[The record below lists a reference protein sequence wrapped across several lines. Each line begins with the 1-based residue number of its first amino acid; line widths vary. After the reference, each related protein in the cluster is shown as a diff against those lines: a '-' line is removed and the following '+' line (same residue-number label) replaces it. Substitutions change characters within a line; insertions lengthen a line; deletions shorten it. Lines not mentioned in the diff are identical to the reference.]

1 MSLKAPTTSEPLHKE
16 ASRLELTLTA
26 VIQELKH
33 CSGPQSEIATLNTQ
47 IRQLLAKLEAKIQA
61 LQRQATESK
70 SQDEREGLNK
80 ASEWHSVQ
88 YNELEKSL
96 RRANLTAKAAMDA
109 RAKRELFDATTP
121 ARKSEDSVQA
131 SSAATESLVEL
142 RHRLSAELENS
153 KSTLDVLAQSSG
165 QVTETHTE
173 MKNMGAHIHSSHRL
187 LTKFGRREV
196 TDVLLIMC
204 GVAFF
209 FAVVLYI
216 LKKRTYG

>member
-26 VIQELKH
+26 MIQELKY
-33 CSGPQSEIATLNTQ
+33 CSGPQNDIVMLNTQ
-47 IRQLLAKLEAKIQA
+47 IRQLLVKLDAKIQA

-70 SQDEREGLNK
+70 NQDDREALNR
-80 ASEWHSVQ
+80 ASEWHSAQ

-109 RAKRELFDATTP
+109 RAKRELFDNSTP
-121 ARKSEDSVQA
+121 TKKREDSVQA

-142 RHRLSAELENS
+142 RHRLSTELDNS
-153 KSTLDVLAQSSG
+153 KRTLDVLAQSSG
-165 QVTETHTE
+165 QITATSDE
-173 MKNMGAHIHSSHRL
+173 MKNMAAHIQSSHRL
-187 LTKFGRREV
+187 VTKFGRREV
-196 TDVLLIMC
+196 TDILLIMA

-209 FAVVLYI
+209 FVVVLYI